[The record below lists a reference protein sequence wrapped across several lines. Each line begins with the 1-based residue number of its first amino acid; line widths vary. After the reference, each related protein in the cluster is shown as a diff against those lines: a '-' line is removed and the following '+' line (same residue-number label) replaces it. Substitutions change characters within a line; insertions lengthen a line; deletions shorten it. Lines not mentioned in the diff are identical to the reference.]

1 MLKGLLFDFDG
12 LILDTETPEFISWQ
26 EVFQRHGCELRLE
39 TWAQYIGIQWNA
51 FDPYAHLAELLG
63 HPIDE
68 LGIRSARRAR
78 NEELL
83 DAEPICAGIV
93 EHLQAA
99 KRQGIPTAVASSA
112 PHAWVDPHLTRLGL
126 IDDFDAVIC
135 AEDAAQAKPA
145 PDLYLA
151 ALHALGIDASEA
163 VAFED
168 SPNGILAAKRAGLYC
183 VAVPNLI
190 TAQLD
195 LSKADLLVAS
205 LLDLPL
211 EQLLTINPDYS

>member
-1 MLKGLLFDFDG
+1 MAPGM
-12 LILDTETPEFISWQ
+12 
-26 EVFQRHGCELRLE
+26 
-39 TWAQYIGIQWNA
+39 AQ
-51 FDPYAHLAELLG
+51 
-63 HPIDE
+63 
-68 LGIRSARRAR
+68 AR
-78 NEELL
+78 
-83 DAEPICAGIV
+83 P
-93 EHLQAA
+93 
-99 KRQGIPTAVASSA
+99 
-112 PHAWVDPHLTRLGL
+112 
-126 IDDFDAVIC
+126 
-135 AEDAAQAKPA
+135 AAQAKPA

-168 SPNGILAAKRAGLYC
+168 SPNGILDAKRAGLYC